1 MTETPKKKRKST
13 PSALQVA
20 NVLIAAAKAVA
31 ISADAV
37 NASAQAIERAAGVK
51 RDSLTSG
58 FHVHQPE
65 SDS

>member
-1 MTETPKKKRKST
+1 MTDTPKKKRKST

-20 NVLIAAAKAVA
+20 NVLIAAAKSVA

-37 NASAQAIERAAGVK
+37 NAAAQAIERAAGVR
-51 RDSLTSG
+51 RDSSTSG